1 MNQILQTYRHTGA
14 GMIPCAFSR
23 GPWVRLEDAQRA
35 IKEVQQACCKCKAC
49 KKAKGND

>member
-1 MNQILQTYRHTGA
+1 MTELPTYRHTGA
-14 GMIPCAFSR
+14 GMIPAAF
-23 GPWVRLEDAQRA
+23 GPWVRAEDAERA